1 MKIQT
6 LLTIQLFILNA
17 KVISIHLNQLIPIL
31 ISITLKRWD
40 FCWHSTVFEN
50 QSSLIFQHCERM
62 RASYVDFQE
71 YTSYDINVQFCPF
84 LGRKFKYLKHYL
96 HKPERYKFLARNE
109 NQNKTCLGDFHTQC
123 ASGIPFLNLHFWGG
137 GGIRFMNFLNNKIE
151 IHHIISVVGTYM
163 NICHIVCLTALLLR
177 PPFFA
182 PLGTLLRYSEE

>member
-1 MKIQT
+1 M
-6 LLTIQLFILNA
+6 
-17 KVISIHLNQLIPIL
+17 
-31 ISITLKRWD
+31 
-40 FCWHSTVFEN
+40 FEN

-71 YTSYDINVQFCPF
+71 YTLYMCNFVHFWRENSN
-84 LGRKFKYLKHYL
+84 L
-96 HKPERYKFLARNE
+96 HKPERFKFLARRNE
-109 NQNKTCLGDFHTQC
+109 NQNKTRLGDFHTLC
-123 ASGIPFLNLHFWGG
+123 FWHSLFEFAFLRRR

>member
-1 MKIQT
+1 M
-6 LLTIQLFILNA
+6 
-17 KVISIHLNQLIPIL
+17 
-31 ISITLKRWD
+31 
-40 FCWHSTVFEN
+40 FEN
-50 QSSLIFQHCERM
+50 QKVSFFNIASECELLTSISKNIRYTCAILSIFGAKIQI
-62 RASYVDFQE
+62 F
-71 YTSYDINVQFCPF
+71 TSQKDLNIWQ
-84 LGRKFKYLKHYL
+84 
-96 HKPERYKFLARNE
+96 E

-123 ASGIPFLNLHFWGG
+123 ASGMHSLFEFAFLRRR